1 MDQDCEMQ
9 LSDLR
14 KMAESRGLEIVAEHV
29 DSGISGARDSRPE
42 LSGLMKDARRG
53 KFKAVLVW
61 RFDRFA
67 RSLKHLVMALEEFK
81 SLGIEFLSH
90 QEAVDTS
97 TPAGRMLFQ
106 VIGAMAEF
114 EREIIRERVIA
125 GLRQAKQKGTKLGR
139 PRLELD
145 YETARDPTN
154 CVKAVFHSPPR
165 FTRTKVARNFHGD
178 GSAWPVTVPLINA
191 IATSGLRKR
200 TESREAVDF
209 ISGFLSKFPSY
220 CSFMAALPT
229 VIPVEPIS

>member
-1 MDQDCEMQ
+1 MKVALYARVSTLDQDCEMQ

-14 KMAESRGLEIVAEHV
+14 KMAESRGLQIVAEHV

-42 LSGLMKDARRG
+42 LNGLMKDARRG

-67 RSLKHLVMALEEFK
+67 RSLKHLVTALEEFR
-81 SLGIEFLSH
+81 SLGIDFLSH

-125 GLRQAKQKGTKLGR
+125 GIRMARQKGTKLGR

-145 YETARDPTN
+145 YETARDLR
-154 CVKAVFHSPPR
+154 KQGLSFR
-165 FTRTKVARNFHGD
+165 
-178 GSAWPVTVPLINA
+178 A
-191 IATSGLRKR
+191 IAARLG
-200 TESREAVDF
+200 
-209 ISGFLSKFPSY
+209 ISVGSVHS
-220 CSFMAALPT
+220 ALKDRP
-229 VIPVEPIS
+229 E